1 MRRLLV
7 QPPIEEMVLP
17 GGRCQGRA
25 SHAAK
30 RSKTLDTGRPQK
42 HLSFPARIALVWEVI
57 KGGFIELWSH
67 KLRSILTLTLLMLGV
82 FALVVMSSVLDG
94 VLDKVSTGF
103 EGMAWDG
110 TAIIQAKQPQT
121 SEEQKRFAMSPGFR
135 YEDLPRLTAPN
146 PKVLA
151 FLPRATKRSSVK
163 TPGGIERMYVTGVTP
178 EYARFMNRPIQS
190 GRGITEDDRKRRST
204 VAVVGATLGAKLF
217 GGADP
222 VGRDIVVEGVPY
234 RIVGLQDRLQVFS
247 EEIYYDANGI
257 QIPLETY
264 MDRIDPTHQ
273 LTSVA
278 VKLARKGDLDEV
290 SSLVI
295 GRVKQ
300 AHHGIEDVE
309 IKDLEAEA
317 AKWYR
322 QFLNEMRGWR
332 LVLSSLAGTVLLVG
346 GVGVLSVMLISFSDR
361 RYEIGLR
368 KSLGASDSEILLQ
381 FLLEA
386 AVLASLGA
394 FVGTVAGAALCR
406 ALSPLFPWGLV
417 VNPFGLLLA
426 WVIAISLALVFGL
439 YPAVRA
445 SRLTPME
452 AMR

>member
-1 MRRLLV
+1 MSSAVLEAPAVAAPKPAVRRL
-7 QPPIEEMVLP
+7 
-17 GGRCQGRA
+17 
-25 SHAAK
+25 SAAAQ
-30 RSKTLDTGRPQK
+30 LG
-42 HLSFPARIALVWEVI
+42 LVWEVI
-57 KGGFIELWSH
+57 KGGFIELWAH

-82 FALVVMSSVLDG
+82 FALVVMTSVLDG
-94 VLDKVSTGF
+94 ILDKVGTGF

-110 TAIIQAKQPQT
+110 TAVIQAKAAET
-121 SEEQKRFAMSPGFR
+121 TEEQKRFAMSPGFR
-135 YEDLPRLTAPN
+135 FEDLPRLTASHE
-146 PKVLA
+146 KVLA
-151 FLPRATKRSSVK
+151 FLPRATKRSFVK
-163 TPGGIERMYVTGVTP
+163 TPGGIERMFVTGLTP
-178 EYARFMNRPIQS
+178 EYARWMNRPIQS
-190 GRGITEDDRKRRST
+190 GRGLAEDDQKRRST

-234 RIVGLQDRLQVFS
+234 RIVGLQEKIQIFNDEMYF
-247 EEIYYDANGI
+247 DANGI

-264 MDRIDPTHQ
+264 MDRVDPSHK

-278 VKLARKGDLDEV
+278 VKLARKRDLSEV
-290 SSLVI
+290 SSIVI

-317 AKWYR
+317 AKWYQ

-332 LVLSSLAGTVLLVG
+332 IVLLSLAATVLLVG
-346 GVGVLSVMLISFSDR
+346 GVGVLSVSDR
-361 RYEIGLR
+361 RFEIGLR

-394 FVGTVAGAALCR
+394 FVGTVAGAILCE
-406 ALSPLFPWGLV
+406 ALSPMFPWGLV
-417 VNPFGLLLA
+417 VNPVGLVVA
-426 WVIAISLALVFGL
+426 WCVALSLALVFGL

>member
-1 MRRLLV
+1 MSSAVLEAPAVAHPKPVVRRL
-7 QPPIEEMVLP
+7 
-17 GGRCQGRA
+17 
-25 SHAAK
+25 SAAAQM
-30 RSKTLDTGRPQK
+30 G
-42 HLSFPARIALVWEVI
+42 LVWEVI
-57 KGGFIELWSH
+57 KGGFIELWAH

-82 FALVVMSSVLDG
+82 FALVVMTSVLDG
-94 VLDKVSTGF
+94 VLDKVGTGF

-110 TAIIQAKQPQT
+110 TAVIQAKAAET
-121 SEEQKRFAMSPGFR
+121 TEEQKRFAMSPGFR
-135 YEDLPRLTAPN
+135 FEDLTRLTAPQE
-146 PKVLA
+146 KVLA
-151 FLPRATKRSSVK
+151 FLPRATKRSFVK
-163 TPGGIERMYVTGVTP
+163 TPGGIERMFVTGLTP
-178 EYARFMNRPIQS
+178 EYARWMNRPIQS
-190 GRGITEDDRKRRST
+190 GRGLAEDDQKRRST

-234 RIVGLQDRLQVFS
+234 RIVGLQDRIQIFND
-247 EEIYYDANGI
+247 EMYYDANGI

-264 MDRIDPTHQ
+264 MDRMDTSHK

-278 VKLARKGDLDEV
+278 VKLARKSDLSEI
-290 SSLVI
+290 SSVVI
-295 GRVKQ
+295 GRVRQ

-322 QFLNEMRGWR
+322 QFMNEMRGWR
-332 LVLSSLAGTVLLVG
+332 IVLSSLAATVLLVG

-361 RYEIGLR
+361 RFEIGLR

-394 FVGTVAGAALCR
+394 FVGTVAGAVLCK
-406 ALSPLFPWGLV
+406 ALSPMFPWGLV
-417 VNPFGLLLA
+417 VNPVGLVVA
-426 WVIAISLALVFGL
+426 WCIALSLALVFGL

>member
-1 MRRLLV
+1 MS
-7 QPPIEEMVLP
+7 EGLP
-17 GGRCQGRA
+17 
-25 SHAAK
+25 
-30 RSKTLDTGRPQK
+30 
-42 HLSFPARIALVWEVI
+42 LSARIGLIWEVI
-57 KGGFIELWSH
+57 KGGFIELWAH

-82 FALVVMSSVLDG
+82 FALVVLTSVLDG
-94 VLDKVSTGF
+94 VLDKVGTGF

-110 TAIIQAKQPQT
+110 TAVIQAKAAQT
-121 SEEQKRFAMSPGFR
+121 TEEQKRFAMSPGFR
-135 YEDLPRLTAPN
+135 FEDLPRVTTPHE
-146 PKVLA
+146 KVFA
-151 FLPRATKRSSVK
+151 FLPRATKRSFVK
-163 TPGGIERMYVTGVTP
+163 TPGGIERMFVTGLTP
-178 EYARFMNRPIQS
+178 EYARYMNRPIQS
-190 GRGITEDDRKRRST
+190 GRGLTEDDRKRRST

-234 RIVGLQDRLQVFS
+234 RIVGLQDRIQIFN
-247 EEIYYDANGI
+247 EEMYLDANGI

-264 MDRIDPTHQ
+264 MDRMDPAHK

-278 VKLARKGDLDEV
+278 VKLAKKSDLQEV
-290 SSLVI
+290 SGVVI

-317 AKWYR
+317 AKWYG
-322 QFLNEMRGWR
+322 QFLNEMKGWR
-332 LVLSSLAGTVLLVG
+332 IVFFSLAGTVLLVG

-361 RYEIGLR
+361 RFEIGLR

-394 FVGTVAGAALCR
+394 FVGTVAGAILCK
-406 ALSPLFPWGLV
+406 ALSPMFPWGLV
-417 VNPFGLLLA
+417 VNPFGLVLA
-426 WVIAISLALVFGL
+426 WCVSLSLALVFGL